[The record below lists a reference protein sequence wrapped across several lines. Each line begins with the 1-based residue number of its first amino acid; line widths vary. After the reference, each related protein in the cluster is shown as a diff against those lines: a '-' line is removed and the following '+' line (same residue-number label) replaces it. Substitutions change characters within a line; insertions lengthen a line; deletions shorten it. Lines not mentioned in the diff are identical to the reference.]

1 MRKSSW
7 KNSLTPHRSRKVQD
21 CKHSNKEFDMEDFQQ
36 TTIKPFLSS
45 LIEEIEN
52 AFDIPHL

>member
-1 MRKSSW
+1 MEEFFDISSKSEGAR
-7 KNSLTPHRSRKVQD
+7 LQT
-21 CKHSNKEFDMEDFQQ
+21 HSNKEFDMEDFQQ